1 MNVPEDLR
9 YTEDHEWAK
18 KRDDGCVVVGITDY
32 AQDALGDIT
41 YVELPEVGTE
51 ITAGDA
57 CGVIES
63 VKTFSDMNAP
73 VDGEIVEINN
83 DLPDNEA
90 VINEAP
96 YTDGWMF
103 VVRLFDDSQWDTLL
117 TPDEYRAVLAE
128 EA

>member
-1 MNVPEDLR
+1 MNVPEELR
-9 YTEDHEWAK
+9 YTKDHEWAR

-51 ITAGDA
+51 ITCGDA

-63 VKTFSDMNAP
+63 VKTFSDMYAP
-73 VDGEIVEINN
+73 VDGEVVEIN
-83 DLPDNEA
+83 DKLPDNEA
-90 VINEAP
+90 IINEAP
-96 YTDGWMF
+96 YKDGWMF
-103 VVRLFDDSQWDTLL
+103 VVRLSDDSQWDDLL
-117 TPDEYRAVLAE
+117 TADDYRALLAE